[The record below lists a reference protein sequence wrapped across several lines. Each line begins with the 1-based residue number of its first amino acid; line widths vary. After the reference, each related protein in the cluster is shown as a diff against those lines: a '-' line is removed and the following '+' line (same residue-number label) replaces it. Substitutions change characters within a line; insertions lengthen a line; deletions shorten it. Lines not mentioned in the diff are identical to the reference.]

1 MRVELPV
8 VDPARNGGRS
18 VAVAGA
24 LFVVVLAACAL
35 WWPRPVHR
43 ATGPVVL
50 VLDPAG
56 EERRASTIWPALGQV
71 LGASR
76 PTPPQVV
83 IVRTLGEFRE
93 RAAGRPDFL
102 VCPDGVALGLE
113 SGGWVPL
120 AAGRRPAPRN
130 LRPRGVLVSRRG
142 AEAED
147 RPWLTHPE
155 SVVFGDSLSLSATG
169 VWRRLGANPVA
180 APMGC
185 AWGPDPYDH
194 SPALHALRLGGYT
207 HAVVR
212 QWDADR
218 FRAQGLL
225 SADDWTFRDVTV
237 PVPDLVVMV
246 DRRLP
251 TAERLALGE
260 RLAGI
265 GRGLADLTPAE
276 RELGEALPALGLAG
290 FNLLLDPDFERL
302 RGNFATDWPRP
313 RP

>member
-1 MRVELPV
+1 VA
-8 VDPARNGGRS
+8 DAARNGGR
-18 VAVAGA
+18 VVAAVAA

-43 ATGPVVL
+43 TTGPVVL

-56 EERRASTIWPALGQV
+56 DERRAASVWPALGQV

-83 IVRTLGEFRE
+83 IVRTLGEFRA
-93 RAAGRPDFL
+93 RVAGRPDFL

-130 LRPRGVLVSRRG
+130 LRPHGVIVSRRG
-142 AEAED
+142 AEAGE
-147 RPWLTHPE
+147 RPWLAHPE

-169 VWRRLGANPVA
+169 VWRRPGAEPVA
-180 APMGC
+180 GPLGC
-185 AWGPDPYDH
+185 GWGPDPYDH
-194 SPALHALRLGGYT
+194 APALHALRLGGYA

-225 SADDWTFRDVTV
+225 SADGWTFREVTA
-237 PVPDLVVMV
+237 PVPDLVLMA

-265 GRGLADLTPAE
+265 GRALADLTPAE
-276 RELGEALPALGLAG
+276 RDLSAALPVLGLAG
-290 FNLLLDPDFERL
+290 FNLLLEPDLERL
-302 RGNFATDWPRP
+302 RANFVADWPQLRP
-313 RP
+313 